1 MTRPRLADVILG
13 CAAGAIG
20 TIAMD
25 TLWWM
30 RARRSGSDDGLL
42 DWEFAAG
49 GDFASFEAA
58 GAPAQV
64 GQRLARLAGVELP
77 VERAGLT
84 TDIVHWATGMSWGG
98 AAGVLAATTR
108 VGAVPAGLVSGMGAV
123 SAAYAGLGATGIY
136 RPIWEYDRSTL
147 WDDVSAH
154 LVFGAATGLALRAFR
169 SHTGGS

>member
-25 TLWWM
+25 TLWWR
-30 RARRSGSDDGLL
+30 RARRSGSDDRML

-49 GDFASFEAA
+49 SDFASFEAA

-64 GQRLARLAGVELP
+64 GQRLARIAGVELP

-84 TDIVHWATGMSWGG
+84 TDIVHWATGVSWGG

-108 VGAVPAGLVSGMGAV
+108 IGAFPAGVASGMGAV
-123 SAAYAGLGATGIY
+123 STAYAGLGAAGIY
-136 RPIWEYDRSTL
+136 PPVWEYDRSTL

-154 LVFGAATGLALRAFR
+154 LVFGVATGLALRAFR
-169 SHTGGS
+169 SHTRGS